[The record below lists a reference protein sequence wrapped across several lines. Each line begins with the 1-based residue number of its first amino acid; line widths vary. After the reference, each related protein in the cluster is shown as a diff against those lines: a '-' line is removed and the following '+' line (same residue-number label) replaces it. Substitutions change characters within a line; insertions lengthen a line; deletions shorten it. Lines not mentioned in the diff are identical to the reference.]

1 MRNHQKKKIKLTEIE
16 KETIAKEYIS
26 KKLCQQFELSNG
38 GKVIVIQNNFDVS
51 VNTQTELVTLFPRSI
66 ITQNS
71 ELKEVLEEKSLL
83 KDKNHLITLDDF
95 KFLNFNSEVS
105 SFCFPLEMKLPV
117 GSEWDIKN
125 RSKVQNSSNVLYYFG
140 IKDIEEEQKHEF

>member
-1 MRNHQKKKIKLTEIE
+1 ME

-117 GSEWDIKN
+117 GTLKIDQKYKIPQMYCIISESRILKKN
-125 RSKVQNSSNVLYYFG
+125 KNMNF
-140 IKDIEEEQKHEF
+140 K

>member
-1 MRNHQKKKIKLTEIE
+1 M
-16 KETIAKEYIS
+16 
-26 KKLCQQFELSNG
+26 CQQFELSNG

-105 SFCFPLEMKLPV
+105 SFCFP
-117 GSEWDIKN
+117 
-125 RSKVQNSSNVLYYFG
+125 
-140 IKDIEEEQKHEF
+140 